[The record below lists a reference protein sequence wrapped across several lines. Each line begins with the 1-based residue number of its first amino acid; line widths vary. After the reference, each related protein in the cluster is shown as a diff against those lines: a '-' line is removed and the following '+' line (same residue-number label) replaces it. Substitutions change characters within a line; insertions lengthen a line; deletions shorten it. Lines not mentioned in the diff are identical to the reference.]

1 MNKKKLYLL
10 IGLLLLIVSVWLFF
24 KPKEQNNDFSQQVK
38 IALRDVGHQL
48 LLNNSDSTSL
58 VLPIVEFEPSKYRLS
73 FQKDVSIDPDS
84 LVAVVQKSFE
94 ASEMP
99 KHYHVEVI
107 QCVDKEVAYSYIVK
121 RNVNN
126 SIIPCEGRIL
136 PYSCYTITVYFLKN
150 SVRSSNKQI
159 IAFVLLLAG
168 FVFIALYFFNKK
180 HSIKTYDENNENFT
194 VIGSFKFY
202 HEQNK
207 LVTEATEINLSKKE
221 CELLSIFIE
230 RPNQIITRDELTK
243 KVWEDNGVFVGRSL
257 DTYISKLRKK
267 LIPDATIKLINV
279 HGVGYKLE
287 IGG

>member
-1 MNKKKLYLL
+1 MNKKKLYLF
-10 IGLLLLIVSVWLFF
+10 IGLLLLIVSVWLFL
-24 KPKEQNNDFSQQVK
+24 KPKEQNEDFSQQVK

-58 VLPIVEFEPSKYRLS
+58 VLPIVEFEPSKYKLS
-73 FQKDVSIDPDS
+73 FQKDVSIHPDS
-84 LVAVVQKSFE
+84 LVAVIQKSFE
-94 ASEMP
+94 TSEMP
-99 KHYHVEVI
+99 KHYRVEVI

-121 RNVNN
+121 QQENN

-136 PYSCYTITVYFLKN
+136 PYSCYTITVYFLKK
-150 SVRSSNKQI
+150 SATSSNTQI
-159 IAFVLLLAG
+159 VAFVLLLAS
-168 FVFIALYFFNKK
+168 FVFIFLYVFKK
-180 HSIKTYDENNENFT
+180 KQSIETSDEDNENFT
-194 VIGSFKFY
+194 AIGSFKFY

-207 LVTEATEINLSKKE
+207 LVKEATEINLSKKE

-230 RPNQIITRDELTK
+230 RPNQIISREELTK

-267 LIPDATIKLINV
+267 LITDDKIKLINV

-287 IGG
+287 IN

>member
-1 MNKKKLYLL
+1 MNKKKLYLF
-10 IGLLLLIVSVWLFF
+10 IGLLLLVVSVWLFL
-24 KPKEQNNDFSQQVK
+24 KPKEQNVDFSQQVK
-38 IALRDVGHQL
+38 IALRDVGHKL

-73 FQKDVSIDPDS
+73 FQKEVSMHPDS

-99 KHYHVEVI
+99 KHYRVEVI

-126 SIIPCEGRIL
+126 NIIPCGGRIL
-136 PYSCYTITVYFLKN
+136 PYSCYNITVAFLKDSN
-150 SVRSSNKQI
+150 ASSSKQI
-159 IAFVLLLAG
+159 IAFVILFVSMIFLL
-168 FVFIALYFFNKK
+168 LYFFNKK
-180 HSIKTYDENNENFT
+180 NSNEPIFETNENFT
-194 VIGSFKFY
+194 PIGSFKFY
-202 HEQNK
+202 HGQNK
-207 LVTEATEINLSKKE
+207 LVKEATEINLSKKE
-221 CELLSIFIE
+221 CELLSIFIV
-230 RPNQIITRDELTK
+230 RPNQIISREELTK

-267 LIPDATIKLINV
+267 LMTDDKIKLINV

-287 IGG
+287 VNG